1 MQLHPDKGGSKEMFQ
16 RLNDAYERILTERGG
31 VSAASSPD
39 EEEAMVPQSE
49 LAREQKTREKTSQES
64 SDSYMSK
71 ILKAAEECIHS
82 ARAQSENTA
91 KLARAEGSQETV
103 GLLLDFVKNMRRC
116 GFAGLELSSAAL
128 KLIKES
134 DCVNSELLSNL
145 TVASGDLMN
154 KSFDL
159 LNTASEIA
167 SSQAADLT
175 VISDSAGKAVEVAKT
190 ASQAAKFAQNIL
202 SWAVPIRE
210 NIESAPPVTKLER
223 PSALLKRL
231 QNAELLRKLNAD
243 IVEQQEELRSCAV
256 AELPDNPW
264 IMEIVHDAIS
274 DAIGATAKRID
285 ANVTI
290 RNPDDMTKV
299 FKSECKLFALFDG
312 RIKLA
317 VPVDPIVR
325 CFKLAL
331 IQNAPVVESVIRAAA
346 VPTLVAWSLKRN
358 RFLSLD
364 LAQDSVLRNLNL
376 SDLYQFELKRMTQPA
391 SLPLDYSETTNS
403 L

>member
-1 MQLHPDKGGSKEMFQ
+1 
-16 RLNDAYERILTERGG
+16 
-31 VSAASSPD
+31 
-39 EEEAMVPQSE
+39 
-49 LAREQKTREKTSQES
+49 
-64 SDSYMSK
+64 
-71 ILKAAEECIHS
+71 
-82 ARAQSENTA
+82 
-91 KLARAEGSQETV
+91 
-103 GLLLDFVKNMRRC
+103 MRRC
-116 GFAGLELSSAAL
+116 GYAGLELSSAAL
-128 KLIKES
+128 KLIKDS
-134 DCVNSELLSNL
+134 DCVNSQLLSNL

-175 VISDSAGKAVEVAKT
+175 AISDSAGKAVEVAKT

-202 SWAVPIRE
+202 TCSVPSRE
-210 NIESAPPVTKLER
+210 NIEPTLPVTELER
-223 PSALLKRL
+223 PSVLLKRL

-256 AELPDNPW
+256 AKLPDYPW
-264 IMEIVHDAIS
+264 IMEIVRDAIS
-274 DAIGATAKRID
+274 DAVGATAKRID

-290 RNPDDMTKV
+290 RNPEDITKV

-317 VPVDPIVR
+317 IPVDPMVR

-331 IQNAPVVESVIRAAA
+331 MQNPSFVESVIRAAA
-346 VPTLVAWSLKRN
+346 EPTLVGWSVKRN

-364 LAQDSVLRNLNL
+364 AAQDSVLRTLNL
-376 SDLYQFELKRMTQPA
+376 SNLYQFELKRVTQPA
-391 SLPLDYSETTNS
+391 SLSLDYSETTNS
-403 L
+403 S